1 MRRKKEEGGGGAIAL
16 AVSVLSDIPV
26 RSIYGAVLSAAPAY
40 PPRSGLV
47 ATLVGPPRNPIA
59 PTHSPQPSPS
69 HCCCISDV
77 RLEPHQETPSRRASP
92 SCNRQQQRLR
102 VRPSPLHGSCT
113 DAVLHEPQPKVCS
126 AYFIFISSIFG
137 NDMHMWTQCILRIC
151 RCQSN
156 VYSIDGSSNFI
167 QYQLYTVSIYNT
179 NCTFPL
185 LWLDIILC
193 MSAIVLFIYICACRP
208 SCHWFSCRFWKPH
221 RAGEV
226 LSKFCIDSFM
236 FLFL

>member
-1 MRRKKEEGGGGAIAL
+1 MR
-16 AVSVLSDIPV
+16 SLS
-26 RSIYGAVLSAAPAY
+26 RSSLISRSARSTAQSSQ
-40 PPRSGLV
+40 PPRPTLHAAASRPHRPVLR
-47 ATLVGPPRNPIA
+47 AT
-59 PTHSPQPSPS
+59 PQ
-69 HCCCISDV
+69 HCSCTSDV

-137 NDMHMWTQCILRIC
+137 NDMHMWTQCIFRIC
-151 RCQSN
+151 RCRSN
-156 VYSIDGSSNFI
+156 VYSVDGSSNFI

-193 MSAIVLFIYICACRP
+193 MSAIVPFIYMCMSAIMLLVFLQVLETSPCRGG
-208 SCHWFSCRFWKPH
+208 
-221 RAGEV
+221 AVE
-226 LSKFCIDSFM
+226 I
-236 FLFL
+236 